1 MQKKLLILL
10 TKNFFR
16 MRQLKITNSIT
27 VRDASLE
34 KYLQDISKEPL
45 ITTEEEVELA
55 QRIHGGDE
63 AAKDKLVRANLRF
76 VVSVAKQYQN
86 KGMSLTDLINE
97 GNLGLIKAAERFD
110 ETRGFKFI
118 SFAVWW
124 VRQSIQQA
132 LSEQSRIVRVPL
144 NQVGLQNKIKR
155 SISAFEQEYGRRPSI
170 EELAEEMDVPEEKIS
185 EVLDIPDQIKSLD
198 APFGEDGD
206 GSLGDVLENTDSPR
220 ADSNVMR
227 DSLRREIDRALSTLT
242 EKEREVLKMSFGLGE
257 YQELS
262 LDEIGLR
269 FDLTRERVR
278 QIKEKA
284 IVKLRQ
290 NSSNSLLKTFL
301 G

>member
-1 MQKKLLILL
+1 
-10 TKNFFR
+10 

-45 ITTEEEVELA
+45 IGTDEEVELA
-55 QRIHGGDE
+55 QRIRNGDDK
-63 AAKDKLVRANLRF
+63 AKNKLVRANLRF

-86 KGMSLTDLINE
+86 KGMGLTDLINE
-97 GNLGLIKAAERFD
+97 GNLGLIKAADRFD

-124 VRQSIQQA
+124 IRQSIQQA

-155 SISAFEQEYGRRPSI
+155 AISSFEQELGRRPSV
-170 EELAEEMDVPEEKIS
+170 EELSEEMDVPEEKIA
-185 EVLDIPDQIKSLD
+185 EVLEIPDQIKSLD

-220 ADSNVMR
+220 ADSSVMR
-227 DSLRREIDRALSTLT
+227 DSLRREIERALSTLT

-290 NSSNSLLKTFL
+290 NSSNSLLKSFL

>member
-1 MQKKLLILL
+1 
-10 TKNFFR
+10 

>member
-1 MQKKLLILL
+1 ML

>member
-1 MQKKLLILL
+1 
-10 TKNFFR
+10 

-34 KYLQDISKEPL
+34 KYLQDISKEAL

-55 QRIHGGDE
+55 QRIRNGDE
-63 AAKDKLVRANLRF
+63 RAKDKLVRANLRF

-170 EELAEEMDVPEEKIS
+170 EELAEEMDVPEEKIA
-185 EVLDIPDQIKSLD
+185 EVLEIPDQIKSLD

-220 ADSNVMR
+220 ADSSVMR
-227 DSLRREIDRALSTLT
+227 DSIRREIDRALSTLT
-242 EKEREVLKMSFGLGE
+242 EKEREVVKMSFGLGE
-257 YQELS
+257 HQELS

-290 NSSNSLLKTFL
+290 NSANSLLKSFL

>member
-1 MQKKLLILL
+1 
-10 TKNFFR
+10 

-34 KYLQDISKEPL
+34 KYLQDISKEEL

-55 QRIHGGDE
+55 QRIRNGGSE
-63 AAKDKLVRANLRF
+63 GERAKDKLVRANLRF

-97 GNLGLIKAAERFD
+97 DNTGLIKAAERFD

-155 SISAFEQEYGRRPSI
+155 AISSFEQENGRKPSV
-170 EELAEEMDVPEEKIS
+170 EELAEQMDVPEDKIS

-220 ADSNVMR
+220 ADSSVMK

-242 EKEREVLKMSFGLGE
+242 EKEREVLKMSFGLGDS
-257 YQELS
+257 QELS

-290 NSSNSLLKTFL
+290 NSSNSLLKSFL